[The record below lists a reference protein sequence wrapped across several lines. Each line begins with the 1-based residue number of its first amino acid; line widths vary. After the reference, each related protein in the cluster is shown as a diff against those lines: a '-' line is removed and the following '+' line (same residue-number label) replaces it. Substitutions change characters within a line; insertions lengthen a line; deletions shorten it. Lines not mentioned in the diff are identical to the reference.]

1 MGCWWGRGKE
11 YVRGGVRE
19 DRKGEEER
27 REVEREEKATL
38 LAFYSCIQ
46 DGSPCTFT
54 LSSLRLKS

>member
-1 MGCWWGRGKE
+1 MNGMLGGGEESGGERKEIGRGKE
-11 YVRGGVRE
+11 G
-19 DRKGEEER
+19 K
-27 REVEREEKATL
+27 REVEREDKVTL